1 MPVCNKAVNKLMI
14 HVVNANKMMTI
25 GVMDVSDVQ

>member
-1 MPVCNKAVNKLMI
+1 MQMCNKVVNKPMI
-14 HVVNANKMMTI
+14 HLASANKMMTI